1 MTLLELDG
9 VSKSYNRG
17 ARERVALRD
26 VSLKLDPGE
35 LVAVWGLR
43 RSGRS
48 TLLRIA
54 AGVEAPDTGVVRL
67 HGHDLA
73 GRDAALDAEVGYC
86 RTTFHPADGHT
97 MLDQVMAVL
106 LARGVSMAMAQSC
119 ARVALQRAGVERY
132 AGLGPNNLNGAETV
146 RVAVAR
152 ALAVQPRLLMIDEP
166 TKGVDLLDRDD
177 IPRLL
182 RSLAE
187 EGIAVLACT
196 GDTACLCGADRALSI
211 GHGEL
216 RGSLAPELATVS
228 DLAQQRELRASAC

>member
-35 LVAVWGLR
+35 LVAIWGLR

-54 AGVEAPDTGVVRL
+54 AGVEAPDAGVVRL
-67 HGHDLA
+67 DGRDLS
-73 GRDAALDAEVGYC
+73 GGDAALDTGIGYC
-86 RTTFHPADGHT
+86 RTTFHPVDGQT

-106 LARGVSMAMAQSC
+106 LARGISLAEAQS
-119 ARVALQRAGVERY
+119 RALSALRRAGVERC
-132 AGLGPNNLNGAETV
+132 AALRPNDLDGAEAV
-146 RVAVAR
+146 RVAIAR
-152 ALAVQPRLLMIDEP
+152 ALAVQPRLLVVDEP

-177 IPRLL
+177 IPPLL
-182 RSLAE
+182 RSFAE
-187 EGIAVLACT
+187 DGIAVLACT
-196 GDTACLCGADRALSI
+196 GDAACLCGADRALAI
-211 GHGEL
+211 GRGAL

-228 DLAQQRELRASAC
+228 DLSRRRALRASA